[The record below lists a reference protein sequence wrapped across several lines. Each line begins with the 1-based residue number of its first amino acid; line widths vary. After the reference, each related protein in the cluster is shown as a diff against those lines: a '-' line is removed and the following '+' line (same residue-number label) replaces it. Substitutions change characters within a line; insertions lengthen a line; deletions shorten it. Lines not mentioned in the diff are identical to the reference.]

1 MQLVEP
7 RGAVDRLALCGSA
20 CGRGHP
26 GSSFLVLRRARRG
39 APRLSGGSPQA
50 RRRPRQRFEF
60 YKGLG
65 FSPQAGRATWSRD
78 GPGQM
83 RHNPGDWG
91 SFRLMAQDFYPVI
104 ARAIAGLDENGAEA
118 RRVVYDHARTV
129 LVRQLRGLNTG
140 LSIGLHELEALDEAI
155 RKVELEAA
163 RPADP
168 RINAMSLSDEK

>member
-7 RGAVDRLALCGSA
+7 RGVDDPLAICRSA
-20 CGRGHP
+20 SGRGHP
-26 GSSFLVLRRARRG
+26 RSSFLVLPRSRRA

-129 LVRQLRGLNTG
+129 LVRQLRELNTG
-140 LSIGLHELEALDEAI
+140 L
-155 RKVELEAA
+155 
-163 RPADP
+163 
-168 RINAMSLSDEK
+168 

>member
-1 MQLVEP
+1 MTPLQY
-7 RGAVDRLALCGSA
+7 VDLHLGVVTRN
-20 CGRGHP
+20 HH
-26 GSSFLVLRRARRG
+26 FLVLPRSRRA
-39 APRLSGGSPQA
+39 APRLSGGSSRA
-50 RRRPRQRFEF
+50 RRRDSGGHRPRQRFEF

-65 FSPQAGRATWSRD
+65 FSPQAGMATWSRD

-129 LVRQLRGLNTG
+129 LVRQLRELNTG

-163 RPADP
+163 RPGDLSN
-168 RINAMSLSDEK
+168 NARP

>member
-1 MQLVEP
+1 MTRLQY
-7 RGAVDRLALCGSA
+7 VDLHLGVVTRD
-20 CGRGHP
+20 HH
-26 GSSFLVLRRARRG
+26 FLVLPRSRRA

-50 RRRPRQRFEF
+50 RRRWRHRPRQRFEF

-104 ARAIAGLDENGAEA
+104 ARAVAGLDENGAEA

-129 LVRQLRGLNTG
+129 LVRQLRKLNTG
-140 LSIGLHELEALDEAI
+140 LSIGLHELEALNEAI

-163 RPADP
+163 RPGDP
-168 RINAMSLSDEK
+168 RNNAMSLSDEK